1 MKLFLKIF
9 TLLLVASL
17 GYGFYIKSSE
27 TLLGD
32 RIIGISVLV
41 FSFVLM
47 PLFIAFR
54 WKKRRIEDY
63 IMNPESIE
71 KMSNSLSFKK
81 EKINLILVAR
91 REPSLK
97 TLAAELSAEYN
108 INVSVI
114 ALDLSLPSSA
124 TEL

>member
-9 TLLLVASL
+9 TFLLVASL

-63 IMNPESIE
+63 IMTPESIE

-81 EKINLILVAR
+81 EKIKK
-91 REPSLK
+91 SK
-97 TLAAELSAEYN
+97 K
-108 INVSVI
+108 
-114 ALDLSLPSSA
+114 
-124 TEL
+124 